1 MAWRVATAALPQYN
15 PDMRRL
21 FLLPRYQRE
30 AARLLDAKVQD
41 EMERHIADD
50 PERHPR
56 IAGGGGMRKAR
67 WARSGTGK
75 RGGVRVI
82 YYFAAPEAVYFRS
95 TRLGRVLVESAKQ
108 IAQHMRSE
116 IELPMKV
123 VRVVPDVD
131 VRAIRE
137 GQGLT
142 REQFAERYGLQVRA
156 IQEWEQGRRKPEPA
170 VRAYMLVI
178 KNQPAAVRRALTAA

>member
-82 YYFAAPEAVYFRS
+82 YYFAAPEAVYFIS
-95 TRLGRVLVESAKQ
+95 VYAKNEKENL
-108 IAQHMRSE
+108 S
-116 IELPMKV
+116 
-123 VRVVPDVD
+123 D
-131 VRAIRE
+131 
-137 GQGLT
+137 
-142 REQFAERYGLQVRA
+142 AEKQALAKTLQP
-156 IQEWEQGRRKPEPA
+156 IKQQEH
-170 VRAYMLVI
+170 
-178 KNQPAAVRRALTAA
+178 

>member
-56 IAGGGGMRKAR
+56 IPGGSGIRKAR
-67 WARSGTGK
+67 WARSGGGK
-75 RGGVRVI
+75 RGI
-82 YYFAAPEAVYFRS
+82 
-95 TRLGRVLVESAKQ
+95 
-108 IAQHMRSE
+108 
-116 IELPMKV
+116 
-123 VRVVPDVD
+123 
-131 VRAIRE
+131 
-137 GQGLT
+137 
-142 REQFAERYGLQVRA
+142 
-156 IQEWEQGRRKPEPA
+156 
-170 VRAYMLVI
+170 
-178 KNQPAAVRRALTAA
+178 

>member
-82 YYFAAPEAVYFRS
+82 YYFAAPEAVYFISVYAKNEKENLSGAEKQALSKILQPIKQQEHEARS
-95 TRLGRVLVESAKQ
+95 RVGGISQRNRKT
-108 IAQHMRSE
+108 H
-116 IELPMKV
+116 
-123 VRVVPDVD
+123 
-131 VRAIRE
+131 E
-137 GQGLT
+137 G
-142 REQFAERYGLQVRA
+142 
-156 IQEWEQGRRKPEPA
+156 
-170 VRAYMLVI
+170 
-178 KNQPAAVRRALTAA
+178 